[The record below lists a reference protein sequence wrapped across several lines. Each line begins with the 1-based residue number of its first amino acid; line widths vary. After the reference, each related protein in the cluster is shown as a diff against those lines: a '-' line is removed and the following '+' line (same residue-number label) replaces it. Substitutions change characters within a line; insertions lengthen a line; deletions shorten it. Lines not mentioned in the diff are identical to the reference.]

1 MKELKFKIVDKIG
14 LHARPAGALAAVA
27 KCFKCKID
35 VFCDG
40 KEADAKRLLSLMSLG
55 ATSGKELI
63 FKLDGEDEDMAYD
76 AIKTVCYEKL
86 G

>member
-14 LHARPAGALAAVA
+14 LHARPAGAISATA
-27 KCFKCKID
+27 KCFECKID
-35 VFCDG
+35 VFCEG

-55 ATSGKELI
+55 ASSGKELI
-63 FKLDGEDEDMAYD
+63 FKFDGEDEDRAYE
-76 AIKTVCYEKL
+76 AIKMVCYEKL